1 MLTGKKLFQ
10 TVIFSEIL
18 QGLKLTLKHM
28 LKGNVITEQY
38 PHEKPN
44 LPDGWRGAIVH
55 LRYDDGT
62 EKCVGCALC
71 EAACPSHC
79 ITVISAERPD
89 LPQKRIAE
97 TYILDMTKC
106 VFCGFCVQACPVN
119 ALASSKEYELATR
132 DKRELVMTK
141 DTMLTLGDQYF
152 PVREKRP
159 VYSNARIDLFE
170 GLKAVGF
177 PKAKKGHDS

>member
-1 MLTGKKLFQ
+1 MKTGSLFK

-18 QGLKLTLKHM
+18 QGLRLTFKH
-28 LKGNVITEQY
+28 LLFSKPITEQY
-38 PHEKPN
+38 PREKPN

-97 TYILDMTKC
+97 TYILDMTRC

-132 DKRELVMTK
+132 DKRNLIMTK
-141 DTMLTLGDQYF
+141 ESMLVLGDKYF

-159 VYSNARIDLFE
+159 EYSEARINLYE
-170 GLKAVGF
+170 GLKSSGF
-177 PKAKKGHDS
+177 PSAKKGEA

>member
-10 TVIFSEIL
+10 TVVFSEIL
-18 QGLKLTLKHM
+18 QGLRLTFKHM
-28 LKGNVITEQY
+28 LRGKVITQQY
-38 PHEKPN
+38 PREKPK

-119 ALASSKEYELATR
+119 ALAASKEYELATG
-132 DKRELVMTK
+132 DKRKLVMTK
-141 DTMLTLGDQYF
+141 ESMLSLGDRYF

-159 VYSNARIDLFE
+159 VYSGERINLFE
-170 GLKAVGF
+170 GLKAAGF
-177 PKAKKGHDS
+177 PHAEKGHG

>member
-1 MLTGKKLFQ
+1 MSAPNSLLKT
-10 TVIFSEIL
+10 IFFTEIL
-18 QGLKLTLKHM
+18 QGLALTLKH
-28 LKGNVITEQY
+28 LIKGKSITEQY
-38 PHEKPN
+38 PREKPN

-119 ALASSKEYELATR
+119 ALASSKEYELATT
-132 DKRELVMTK
+132 DKRSLIMTK
-141 DTMLTLGDQYF
+141 DTMLDLGDKYF
-152 PVREKRP
+152 RVREKRP
-159 VYSNARIDLFE
+159 EDSAAKINLFE
-170 GLKAVGF
+170 GLKSNGF
-177 PKAKKGHDS
+177 PHAKKGKA

>member
-1 MLTGKKLFQ
+1 MASNKSLLK
-10 TVIFSEIL
+10 TVFFSEIL
-18 QGLKLTLKHM
+18 QGLRLTIKH
-28 LKGNVITEQY
+28 LFKGKVITQQY
-38 PHEKPN
+38 PHTKPN

-106 VFCGFCVQACPVN
+106 VFCGFCVQACPVT
-119 ALASSKEYELATR
+119 ALAASKEYELATT
-132 DKRELVMTK
+132 DKRKLVMTK
-141 DTMLTLGDQYF
+141 DTMLTLGDKYF

-159 VYSNARIDLFE
+159 VYSDAKINLYE
-170 GLKAVGF
+170 KLKAQNF
-177 PKAKKGHDS
+177 PHVKKGEA